1 LLGHRAQGAETPYG
15 GTSVGIGIVAFLSIT
30 LIAALLLAFH
40 YRRRL
45 GVAKTRGNALSTRV
59 ALMEA
64 ASSLRS
70 EHAILWPFN
79 SSDEIVAE
87 GIGALQGVE
96 AANDGWYAALSQMMT
111 GKDAST
117 LDEAVAA
124 LRAEAFRDAVL
135 YV

>member
-1 LLGHRAQGAETPYG
+1 
-15 GTSVGIGIVAFLSIT
+15 
-30 LIAALLLAFH
+30 
-40 YRRRL
+40 
-45 GVAKTRGNALSTRV
+45 
-59 ALMEA
+59 MEA